1 MNVDP
6 LELDSFRLTG
16 LRPGRETR
24 ATANSGLRPALF
36 AGYEDLS
43 KLRYEYPLVLV
54 EERNDDGYVCPLSDI
69 VDGILQEIAPHGGAG
84 ERLRQDV
91 LKLEQALRTLVAGG
105 SGERLS
111 RFWDRAERDMLAEC
125 DEAAREPLRANL
137 SRARGALQVDGE
149 VIGCD
154 EGTPVKLLT
163 HAWRVTQKA
172 KARAFREKVVDLILR
187 LAGILEADFMKSEA
201 ARMPEALRS
210 SVGTAY
216 EDVFDFEAMS
226 RVLAEGASNGR
237 LPETRRR
244 RIEAALSVLRSQ
256 RFHGPSKAP
265 ADQAAAAEP
274 HGFIFESC
282 AAALDA
288 FQARLPEMVEVIKA
302 MSVAELEIQ
311 NRYRDTRHDAVF
323 ERFDESALSP
333 GDLALF
339 PSYLVCL
346 RDQGFDPA
354 GTARVLEVLAS
365 ELPIKIL
372 VQADDILGGALAS
385 ADPADPGSAKVRLA
399 NMALGLNSAFVL
411 QAASSA
417 LHRLRQPI
425 LEGLSCGG
433 PALFSL
439 YSGSAPEIG
448 RVPPYLLA
456 ASAVEARVF
465 PVFAYDPAAGPDWA
479 SRFSIAENP
488 QPERAWPVHSLS
500 YEDQDQQRAVE
511 EVAFT
516 FADFAAC
523 DRRFANHFA
532 QVPRAE
538 WHDGMIPVG
547 AYLDLTPE
555 QAAGRVPYVLMV
567 DRDSRLHRLAV
578 DDKLIRWTRRCAE
591 AWHGLQEQGGI
602 DSSLARRLLQQERA
616 LWEQEKERELAAL
629 RTVPEPQL
637 GAPAATEATMPTTQ
651 APAPEAAAPGAAV
664 EAEAAEAMEAPSD
677 EPYIETARCTTCN
690 ECTEINNRMFVYDD
704 NMQAHIADPDA
715 GSYRQLV
722 E

>member
-16 LRPGRETR
+16 LRPGRETL
-24 ATANSGLRPALF
+24 AAANSGLRPALF

-54 EERNDDGYVCPLSDI
+54 EERSDDGFACALSAI
-69 VDGILQEIAPHGGAG
+69 VDGILQEIAPRGAAS

-111 RFWDRAERDMLAEC
+111 RLWERAERDLLAEC

-137 SRARGALQVDGE
+137 SRARGALQVDGQ

-154 EGTPVKLLT
+154 DGTPVKLLT
-163 HAWRVTQKA
+163 HAWRVAQRA
-172 KARAFREKVVDLILR
+172 KARAFREKVDDLILR
-187 LAGILEADFMKSEA
+187 LSGILEADFMKSEA
-201 ARMPEALRS
+201 ARTPRALRS

-216 EDVFDFEAMS
+216 EGVFDFEAMS
-226 RVLAEGASNGR
+226 RVLAEGSSNGR

-244 RIEAALSVLRSQ
+244 RIEAALSVLQSQ
-256 RFHGPSKAP
+256 RFHGPSDEP
-265 ADQAAAAEP
+265 ADQAP
-274 HGFIFESC
+274 YGFVFESC

-288 FQARLPEMVEVIKA
+288 FRARLPEMAEVIKA
-302 MSVAELEIQ
+302 ISVAELEIQ
-311 NRYRDTRHDAVF
+311 NRYRDSKHDAVF
-323 ERFDESALSP
+323 ERFDENALSP

-346 RDQGFDPA
+346 RDQDFDPA
-354 GTARVLEVLAS
+354 ETARVLEVLAS
-365 ELPIKIL
+365 ELPIKAL
-372 VQADDILGGALAS
+372 VQADDILGSALAS
-385 ADPADPGSAKVRLA
+385 ADPADPGGARARLA

-417 LHRLRQPI
+417 LHQLRQPI

-439 YSGSAPEIG
+439 FSG
-448 RVPPYLLA
+448 
-456 ASAVEARVF
+456 ASAVEARAF
-465 PVFAYDPAAGPDWA
+465 PAFVYDPAAGPDWA
-479 SRFSIAENP
+479 SRFSIAVNP

-500 YEDQDQQRAVE
+500 FEDQDQQRVVE

-523 DRRFANHFA
+523 DRRFANHFV

-538 WHDGMIPVG
+538 WHDGIRP
-547 AYLDLTPE
+547 P
-555 QAAGRVPYVLMV
+555 AGFPM
-567 DRDSRLHRLAV
+567 S
-578 DDKLIRWTRRCAE
+578 
-591 AWHGLQEQGGI
+591 
-602 DSSLARRLLQQERA
+602 
-616 LWEQEKERELAAL
+616 
-629 RTVPEPQL
+629 
-637 GAPAATEATMPTTQ
+637 
-651 APAPEAAAPGAAV
+651 
-664 EAEAAEAMEAPSD
+664 
-677 EPYIETARCTTCN
+677 
-690 ECTEINNRMFVYDD
+690 
-704 NMQAHIADPDA
+704 
-715 GSYRQLV
+715 
-722 E
+722 